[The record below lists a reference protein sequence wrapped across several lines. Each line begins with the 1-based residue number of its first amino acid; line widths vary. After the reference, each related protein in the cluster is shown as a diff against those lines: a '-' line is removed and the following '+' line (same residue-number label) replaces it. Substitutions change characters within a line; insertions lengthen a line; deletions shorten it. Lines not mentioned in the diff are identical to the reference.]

1 MGLVRSVV
9 VPKSFIVKLG
19 LAAWAG
25 LLLFVVGTLMVGHWY
40 TLPKP
45 DKTDAFLTRALAD
58 LRGPTD
64 ADAWMS
70 VHVLYT
76 ECRCSQRV
84 FDHLFSSKRP
94 SAVREKV
101 LLVGKDARIE
111 GRAEKAGFDVLVV
124 SPPELKERFSLE
136 AAPLLLVVE
145 PSGSIVYSGG
155 YTQRKQGPDIRDID
169 IITSLMQERA
179 PRELPLYGCGTG
191 NELQKQLDPL
201 GIKY

>member
-9 VPKSFIVKLG
+9 IPKTFLVKLG

-45 DKTDAFLTRALAD
+45 DKTDAFLTQALAE
-58 LRGPTD
+58 LRTS
-64 ADAWMS
+64 ADDGAWMG

-84 FDHLFSSKRP
+84 FDHLFSSARP
-94 SAVREKV
+94 DDVKEKV
-101 LLVGKDARIE
+101 ILVGKDDKIEARA
-111 GRAEKAGFDVLVV
+111 RKSGFDVVVV
-124 SPPELKERFSLE
+124 SPVQLKEQFSLE
-136 AAPLLLVVE
+136 SAPLLLVVE
-145 PSGSIVYSGG
+145 PSGAIAYSGG
-155 YTQRKQGPDIRDID
+155 YTQRKQGPDIRDVA
-169 IITSLMQERA
+169 IITSLMQNHA
-179 PRELPLYGCGTG
+179 PRELPLYGCGTSS
-191 NELQKQLDPL
+191 ELQKTLDPL